1 MNYTYEPRQASS
13 YYNSGTGRY
22 QTVQDHRNL
31 APEWDGKTESI
42 PPGYGVIRVEM
53 GREQYENDAV
63 GVSVNGFQAVIP
75 RGSARVVSGIHI
87 NRLLECL
94 VTEYTQTQY
103 YKPPE
108 GYQRPRFPVSIIVPV
123 KDAQGTLIDSR
134 TGSEVKAEAKSV
146 KAPRK
151 TRHSLEVGENEP
163 DASTNSGQS

>member
-1 MNYTYEPRQASS
+1 
-13 YYNSGTGRY
+13 
-22 QTVQDHRNL
+22 
-31 APEWDGKTESI
+31 
-42 PPGYGVIRVEM
+42 M

-163 DASTNSGQS
+163 DASTNPG